1 MKLLVVSGFFGSGKT
16 TFIIQSAKR
25 LVKDYKLKVAI
36 VVNDIGEIGIDDKVI
51 ASYGLKVKE
60 LFGGCVCCQL
70 GDDLV
75 KTLRIVDKRIK
86 PDIAI
91 LEPSGAADPSQILSL
106 VSLAKDFKLELLPLV
121 ILVDATQFRMLM
133 SEMPLTMRKVAYG
146 ELVLIN
152 KVDSASDTEV
162 AGVTSEVE
170 KINRRATIR
179 PISAIKG
186 ENVDSVIEILMR
198 DRKGP

>member
-70 GDDLV
+70 GDDLI
-75 KTLRIVDKRIK
+75 KTLRLVDKRIK
-86 PDIAI
+86 PDLAI

-170 KINRRATIR
+170 KINRRAMIR

>member
-70 GDDLV
+70 GDDLI

-86 PDIAI
+86 PDLAI

-121 ILVDATQFRMLM
+121 ILVDATQFKMLM

-152 KVDSASDTEV
+152 KVDAASDTEV

-170 KINRRATIR
+170 KINRRAMIR

-186 ENVDSVIEILMR
+186 ENVDSVIDILMR